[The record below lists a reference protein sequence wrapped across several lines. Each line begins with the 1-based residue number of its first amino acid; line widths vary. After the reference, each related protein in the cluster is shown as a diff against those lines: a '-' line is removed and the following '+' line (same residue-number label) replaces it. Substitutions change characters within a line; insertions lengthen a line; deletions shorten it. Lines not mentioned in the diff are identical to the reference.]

1 MTFVSR
7 GPGKARYRPRPR
19 LADKRKSIFSGFCMK
34 TRNYAPAMAPAAGVR
49 AFLNN
54 FFRILRLFTL
64 ILLSASEDLTV
75 SGGGREREECEPC
88 VPGWRPS
95 AERDPG
101 RACATLR
108 SLCGKDSGRSGM
120 GDWLSGRAPRSHRG
134 GHWFDPSI
142 AHPVLP
148 TRSRQPRCC
157 QARCRQARCRLRPI
171 ASAARADCRKPLV
184 RRDSPYSSF
193 TRPMA
198 FLVRGSGTPVTLS
211 N

>member
-1 MTFVSR
+1 
-7 GPGKARYRPRPR
+7 
-19 LADKRKSIFSGFCMK
+19 MK
-34 TRNYAPAMAPAAGVR
+34 TRNYAPAMGPAAGVR
-49 AFLNN
+49 VFLNN

-142 AHPVLP
+142 AHPVSPPSPANPVSPTTVLP
-148 TRSRQPRCC
+148 STVLPSTVSPSTVSAQADSLRSPGSLPETPGAQGFSLLIVY
-157 QARCRQARCRLRPI
+157 ATHGISGSRLG
-171 ASAARADCRKPLV
+171 
-184 RRDSPYSSF
+184 YSCD
-193 TRPMA
+193 A
-198 FLVRGSGTPVTLS
+198 E
-211 N
+211 